1 MGTDEWWMWMVAYL
15 LVGAVFLFGIWQYV
29 TLPNNTGLL
38 KDKRLDTAGLWNKIF
53 RRDLIHK
60 ERLII
65 GLTYLKIIVSSLRIK
80 SLQHIPQNCD
90 CSDNLT
96 RRLWVVSCRFERL
109 SKYDDISVH
118 HTTG

>member
-1 MGTDEWWMWMVAYL
+1 MVAYL
-15 LVGAVFLFGIWQYV
+15 FVGAVFLFGIWQYV
-29 TLPNNTGLL
+29 TFPNNTGLL
-38 KDKRLDTAGLWNKIF
+38 KDNRLDTAGLWNKTF

-65 GLTYLKIIVSSLRIK
+65 GTYISEDYRLIIK

-109 SKYDDISVH
+109 SKYDDISAH

>member
-1 MGTDEWWMWMVAYL
+1 MWMVAYL

-38 KDKRLDTAGLWNKIF
+38 KDNRLDTAGLWNKTF

-65 GLTYLKIIVSSLRIK
+65 GLTYLKIIVSSLRVCNILPK
-80 SLQHIPQNCD
+80 LRLFRQPNTKTLGGILQI
-90 CSDNLT
+90 
-96 RRLWVVSCRFERL
+96 
-109 SKYDDISVH
+109 
-118 HTTG
+118 

>member
-1 MGTDEWWMWMVAYL
+1 MGADEWWMWMVAYL

-65 GLTYLKIIVSSLRIK
+65 GTYISEDYRLIIK
-80 SLQHIPQNCD
+80 N
-90 CSDNLT
+90 
-96 RRLWVVSCRFERL
+96 
-109 SKYDDISVH
+109 
-118 HTTG
+118 